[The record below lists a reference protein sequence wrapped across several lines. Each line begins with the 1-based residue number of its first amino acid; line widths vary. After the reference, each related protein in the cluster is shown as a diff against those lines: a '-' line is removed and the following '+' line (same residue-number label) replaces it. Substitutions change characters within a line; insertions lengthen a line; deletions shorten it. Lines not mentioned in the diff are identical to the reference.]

1 MSFEPVFDENSQVL
15 ILGTWPSPKSWEQ
28 GFYYGHPRNRFW
40 PLLAFLTDE
49 PLPQTIEEKKQLLLR
64 HRIALWDVLESC
76 TIQGAQ
82 DSTIEDPV
90 PVEIE
95 RVLKQAPIR
104 AVLCNG
110 AAAHRLYQQFL
121 LPITGI
127 EAAKLPS
134 TSPANAA
141 WSMQRLQVAW
151 GQELTPFLHD
161 KNN

>member
-1 MSFEPVFDENSQVL
+1 M
-15 ILGTWPSPKSWEQ
+15 
-28 GFYYGHPRNRFW
+28 
-40 PLLAFLTDE
+40 TDE